1 MAIDT
6 FDPAAEADAI
16 RRAPPPRTDPTVLVA
31 SYFLAQLQW
40 LHLVAVL
47 DALSSP
53 QFITHF
59 HLRRQ
64 HFLPSPFASSSPSHD
79 QSVLPLS
86 LQTTS
91 SSLPLTTQ
99 ATTRS
104 AQSASPHP
112 PPTTSLTRTTPTT
125 HTPWTSTCTM
135 WAQIPLRTMSRFR
148 QTTTATISTAYYTSL
163 LRVVLITRSVPTLYR
178 RYIRRPLRRTTAL
191 RTMAH
196 PLMNWN
202 SKPRR
207 PCPQALVARRRS
219 ADSLTGSAIRAPPGP
234 GNLSLFLRL
243 PLTFLRTP
251 TALLRRLRRLSPSRR
266 SSRRDWSR
274 SCPRGSTSTTPPSGG
289 SRTGRT
295 CRAIT
300 SYTPETETQPAYP
313 SLMGQSHPHLGRR
326 SWCSSARRLKRRAA
340 GRTARLLRRRLIYA
354 CLLSQVAMTP
364 TWAAPGSPSPPP
376 SSLTSPTDQTATASA
391 PFPPLMPPAPGSPPR
406 GPALTHLTYGHGT
419 HPSGRFLLLDV
430 KLVHLRT
437 LLRLLHS
444 PCSRQTASR
453 RLDSEA
459 ANALNLTLAP
469 AEDRMLFDSIHDLN
483 LSSAFNTSDIRLNA
497 LHALTHMSDLLFDN
511 GRFRTIHSLSR
522 RQCVL
527 LSTHLFD
534 FMLNSVPFTEQQL
547 GTAVQALASFTATAL
562 DDPSS
567 HVGCEPF
574 LFVADIMFPN
584 LLGPPPHPQSPGS
597 RHLLSIATHLRRV
610 MTVLTGNIRTR
621 LPHLASTFLGSTLL
635 RSRAVFG
642 SVRGAGRR
650 VRAWFSNLPYPAR
663 TVAKFATTGGVAALG
678 ATLATQPTAP
688 PCADPP
694 CCTGSDCPIP
704 PPSPDCSN
712 VDCSENPFFLCCP
725 QSDGTNHALATAL
738 RNIASMQQQ
747 RRIRGFPRS
756 YAMFDANGQ
765 FINRLPPY
773 ASEPHLATDST
784 TLLSHSAPA
793 GGSLP
798 ARDKREAFVDPW
810 PHFLIE
816 GIPTLYHVVEHTI
829 HPPRPRCRRSP
840 ISICHQPS
848 HVHKRSTTSNDL
860 ACSANI
866 ACLVVREIKRSQ
878 VPLRHQEPHLH
889 QPANRFAAFFS
900 ALFSPLSWLAAR
912 FGLTGVDASIPSGN
926 PPTIPWSRLFSSLH
940 LTNCSVPRVARAAAA
955 PPPDHP
961 EGTFHRPVQ
970 SDQSDLLPTIEQEQ
984 DFVLRTTSGTSSYS
998 SANTTVERRRQI
1010 RFVHRLLLIALSWQ
1024 PPENAAIDR
1033 RRVEALKSIWL
1044 TEAERRGFSLDDAL
1058 REGDAFEALIRVAS
1072 NSSARPSRRARRAA
1086 ALPASAL
1093 LTLTLSS
1100 SSTGGAKADSAR
1112 PAGLPSTYYSTPH
1125 SALTGSRAVSLP
1137 AQSATATAQAWWNR
1151 YFHLLSHLLQPSRP
1165 HPFSQPALSRP
1176 RRSTLL
1182 SSLSASL
1189 PYDALFAHYAYLVEF
1204 ANHTSDLVW
1213 HAGSPCMA
1221 QCNTTGFCDFCGPLG
1236 VCCAWGLSGQGC
1248 DGSMGL
1254 QHVAVCVNVAPQP
1267 PPQQVDSSARH
1278 PRAFWAFLT
1287 PLITSIITALTK
1299 LGAVAGT
1306 RAAMAGAAVASKA
1319 AAASSAAIAA
1329 APGAVLTAGTF
1340 VAKTTVGSA
1349 LIIGGAYAVQN
1360 ALESGTVPHNDS
1372 IVGRNLG
1379 KDCMAECGWTGG
1391 FCQYCGAEGLCCQRG
1406 YARRGCD
1413 GSMGE
1418 PGRSICVMPTFSL
1431 LADSR
1436 AYILDN
1442 ALFETANSP
1451 ENREQQLSFLY
1462 KLILNEIDR
1471 ADLSTNTSSADH
1483 VNVVYHNDRRRRS
1496 TAPQLYIS
1504 DFVGTTPVISTEPPT
1519 HPIPPARLAPFN
1531 ISSPALHFPGQ
1542 TAVAA
1547 RFTALQAPSS
1557 AASLTDLGDAISV
1570 LGRHLA
1576 QHQRRLGR
1584 PAQPPRRRR
1593 AASYPPAR
1601 PLSRHQ
1607 KIAFRLDALERT
1619 CKPGYP
1625 RLYRNHLPMLLYM
1638 CEVPNLDVRPDA
1650 LPLLG
1655 KLEMPRQ
1662 QQKPRSKRQA
1672 PSPPAM
1678 HILSDPHRLSALL
1691 RHLHV
1696 SDLPEV
1702 FYILLENILING
1714 TVDQA
1719 EFYVLDTHYRLTTL
1733 LSVLE
1738 AAPVT
1743 SRPPYLGTA
1752 RELVRTLRSR
1762 RLLLLP
1768 CGAQPPPTPGTVTS
1782 CELKHAYIADYLAAH
1797 LMRHVLPP
1805 RPSPSGPPR
1814 SRFRRQVSPPPRR
1827 HQSHR
1832 EDHAHNGV
1840 RHPIGRDGNGN
1851 VVYGPNGAPNVMPQ
1865 CETVARAP
1873 RYDGQLLTLAILRCL
1888 TPANEVTSM
1897 LYYLALQANLLEM
1910 YDRNRLQ
1917 WLPRPPASRNKRQAS
1932 HQAPATSGLTT
1943 SSPIRLLPKQRNF
1956 DLRDILIRIREESAP
1971 VGCPFLACETSSAP
1985 PLRPPLPLHS
1995 VGQLMSLVSTTLH
2008 RWASWFTFPTADA
2021 FTPSR
2026 HHFILLGSVL
2036 GISRSSPPDHSPQP
2050 QPSRD
2055 APRTH
2060 RSSASSDFHPPSK
2073 PTFTRHLS
2081 PHFIAVSLGDAA
2093 VDVQFA
2099 QFSITMDTSPID
2111 GALFAAM
2118 RQTAH
2123 RVNYV
2128 WSDPRPRPHVWRH
2141 EDPGLHKDNVKYLIR
2156 RDRAIDLS
2164 NQWRSLKHAAT
2175 RDYDTIVIN
2184 PSNSSSSR
2192 LHRRNSP
2199 LPLDSLL
2206 SNASLVLS
2214 PAHWTLLLD
2223 RMIQVSPDGFQVLV
2237 FDDDWQSIAL
2247 PVGNLEVGLRR
2258 FSQQQHRLRRG
2269 TLANLPQI
2277 GMNVL
2282 WAYVLSFLSKKQA
2295 EQQHKFHLQ
2304 LHRATSDSSALL
2316 SSPPHSGMASLAQNL
2331 QFLTLAQD
2339 RRRDDENW
2347 DADSLID
2354 SHLDQTEAAI
2364 RSAAEFAA
2372 SGSTGHIHPDHLKE
2386 LPWHDVRETYE
2397 RERRNGYTP
2406 LVESP
2411 FHHLTA
2417 QSTVSALSHEGN
2429 LVGFQQ
2435 VISAPLVHNDGRMT
2449 AYRTI
2454 PAPVEVQPG
2463 HFIIFA
2469 PTQDRVLLV
2478 AHRIDARSGHHPW
2491 IALSSTQFAQCRRAG
2506 NFYSC
2511 RDVGVIRPPIPDQRW
2526 THLDADVCA
2535 FALHARRPKLAASA
2549 CERTDIMEDLRCIR
2563 IGPYSWSIFSRSEV
2577 IPQVSCET
2585 DGDFDPTVQT
2595 PIIGVGIFRLP
2606 PGCKA
2611 NIAGWSLIADRTNQS
2626 AAEPTIFPTE
2636 IFNLRQALVDSRQQE
2651 NLDVHRLVTS
2661 LQGPT
2666 PVPDSYDTDS
2676 ATIRREFLIA
2686 KETQRSTADDLTNS
2700 HWTTP
2705 VLVTLL
2711 ITFLL
2716 VVALLAFFWRDYQ
2729 FKFLGTTRTLSTLFA
2744 DGPNSPSRMR
2754 NIFNVLDERVY
2765 YLETQSRYITE
2776 ALYRAN
2782 IPYRQAPVPLNSAAP
2797 LLPNLPALRHASSSE
2812 PEALQEAIPLRSQPT
2827 GSVEPAPRRGHVRTV
2842 SRTLDHESRGRSTP
2856 PNPDPKREAP

>member
-1 MAIDT
+1 MK
-6 FDPAAEADAI
+6 
-16 RRAPPPRTDPTVLVA
+16 
-31 SYFLAQLQW
+31 
-40 LHLVAVL
+40 
-47 DALSSP
+47 
-53 QFITHF
+53 
-59 HLRRQ
+59 
-64 HFLPSPFASSSPSHD
+64 
-79 QSVLPLS
+79 
-86 LQTTS
+86 
-91 SSLPLTTQ
+91 
-99 ATTRS
+99 
-104 AQSASPHP
+104 
-112 PPTTSLTRTTPTT
+112 
-125 HTPWTSTCTM
+125 
-135 WAQIPLRTMSRFR
+135 
-148 QTTTATISTAYYTSL
+148 
-163 LRVVLITRSVPTLYR
+163 
-178 RYIRRPLRRTTAL
+178 AL

-196 PLMNWN
+196 LLTNWN

-207 PCPQALVARRRS
+207 PCPRALVARRRS
-219 ADSLTGSAIRAPPGP
+219 ADSPTGSAMWAPLGP
-234 GNLSLFLRL
+234 GNLNLFRL
-243 PLTFLRTP
+243 MSLTFPRITM
-251 TALLRRLRRLSPSRR
+251 ALLRRLKLSSQSRPLYR
-266 SSRRDWSR
+266 HDWSR
-274 SCPRGSTSTTPPSGG
+274 SWPLGCTSTTPPSGG
-289 SRTGRT
+289 TRMARTRHVT
-295 CRAIT
+295 MN
-300 SYTPETETQPAYP
+300 YTPETETPPACP
-313 SLMGQSHPHLGRR
+313 SLMGQSHPRRGPR
-326 SWCSSARRLKRRAA
+326 SWYSSVRRHKRRAA
-340 GRTARLLRRRLIYA
+340 GRTARRLRRRVIYA
-354 CLLSQVAMTP
+354 FLLSQVAMTP
-364 TWAAPGSPSPPP
+364 TLAAPGSHSLPQ
-376 SSLTSPTDQTATASA
+376 SSLTSLTRQTAMASA
-391 PFPPLMPPAPGSPPR
+391 LPPPLMPLALGSPPP
-406 GPALTHLTYGHGT
+406 GPGLTPPTSGHGT

-430 KLVHLRT
+430 KSARLHT

-444 PCSRQTASR
+444 PSSRQINSR
-453 RLDSEA
+453 RLTSEA

-469 AEDRMLFDSIHDLN
+469 SEDRMIFDWFHHPALN
-483 LSSAFNTSDIRLNA
+483 STFNSSDIRQTA
-497 LHALTHMSDLLFDN
+497 LLALSRMTDILFDN
-511 GRFRTIHSLSR
+511 GRFRNIHSLPR
-522 RQCVL
+522 HQCVL

-547 GTAVQALASFTATAL
+547 AFAVQALASFTATAL
-562 DDPSS
+562 DDPAAR
-567 HVGCEPF
+567 VGCEPF
-574 LFVADIMFPN
+574 LFIADIMFPN
-584 LLGPPPHPQSPGS
+584 LLGPFPPPSPQPLGSHRSP
-597 RHLLSIATHLRRV
+597 RSIYTHLRRV

-621 LPHLASTFLGSTLL
+621 LPHLASAFLGSTLL

-650 VRAWFSNLPYPAR
+650 VRTWFSNLPYSAR
-663 TVAKFATTGGVAALG
+663 TVAKFGTTGGVAALG
-678 ATLATQPTAP
+678 ATLANLPTPP
-688 PCADPP
+688 PCDDPP

-704 PPSPDCSN
+704 PPFPDCSN
-712 VDCSENPFFLCCP
+712 VDCTENPFFLCCP
-725 QSDGTNHALATAL
+725 QSDGTNQALTTAL
-738 RNIASMQQQ
+738 RNIASLQQQ

-756 YAMFDANGQ
+756 YAMFDGNGQ

-773 ASEPHLATDST
+773 ASEPHLAPDTD
-784 TLLSHSAPA
+784 TLLSISAPA

-798 ARDKREAFVDPW
+798 NRDKREAFVDPW

-848 HVHKRSTTSNDL
+848 HVHKRSIVSNDL

-878 VPLRHQEPHLH
+878 VSQQHQEPHLH

-912 FGLTGVDASIPSGN
+912 FSLTGVDASSTSGN
-926 PPTIPWSRLFSSLH
+926 PPRVPWSRIFSSLY
-940 LTNCSVPRVARAAAA
+940 LTNCSAPRVARAA
-955 PPPDHP
+955 PVSPTEHP
-961 EGTFHRPVQ
+961 EGYF
-970 SDQSDLLPTIEQEQ
+970 DQSSMFRTIEQEQ
-984 DFVLRTTSGTSSYS
+984 DFVLRTSSYS
-998 SANTTVERRRQI
+998 SANTTVERRQQI

-1024 PPENAAIDR
+1024 PPANAAADR
-1033 RRVEALKSIWL
+1033 RRVEALKGLWL
-1044 TEAERRGFSLDDAL
+1044 AEAERRGFSLDDAL
-1058 REGDAFEALIRVAS
+1058 REGEAFEALIR
-1072 NSSARPSRRARRAA
+1072 AA
-1086 ALPASAL
+1086 GN
-1093 LTLTLSS
+1093 S
-1100 SSTGGAKADSAR
+1100 SSTPSLRPKRAAR
-1112 PAGLPSTYYSTPH
+1112 TLPHSGLLPSSSPLIG
-1125 SALTGSRAVSLP
+1125 SPLTDLIAASLP
-1137 AQSATATAQAWWNR
+1137 AQSATGNCTAWWTR
-1151 YFHLLSHLLQPSRP
+1151 YFCLLNGLIGSRRLP
-1165 HPFSQPALSRP
+1165 VTPPTSSSRP
-1176 RRSTLL
+1176 RRSLLL
-1182 SSLSASL
+1182 SSLSSSL

-1204 ANHTSDLVW
+1204 ANYTSDLVW
-1213 HAGSPCMA
+1213 HAGRPCMDR
-1221 QCNTTGFCDFCGPLG
+1221 CNATGYCDYCGPLG
-1236 VCCAWGLSGQGC
+1236 VCCAWGLSGRGC

-1267 PPQQVDSSARH
+1267 PPRQPDSARK

-1287 PLITSIITALTK
+1287 PIVTSIIAAFAK

-1306 RAAMAGAAVASKA
+1306 RAAIAGTAIASKA
-1319 AAASSAAIAA
+1319 AAASAAAAAA
-1329 APGAVLTAGTF
+1329 APGAALAAGTF
-1340 VAKTTVGSA
+1340 VAKTTIGST
-1349 LIIGGAYAVQN
+1349 LLIGGAYAIQH

-1379 KDCMAECGWTGG
+1379 NDCMAECGWTGG
-1391 FCQYCGAEGLCCQRG
+1391 FCSYCGAEGLCCQRG

-1413 GSMGE
+1413 GSMGQ
-1418 PGRSICVMPTFSL
+1418 PDRSICVMPAFSL

-1436 AYILDN
+1436 SLILDN
-1442 ALFETANSP
+1442 ALFETANST
-1451 ENREQQLSFLY
+1451 EDREQHMRFLY
-1462 KLILNEIDR
+1462 KLILHEISR
-1471 ADLSTNTSSADH
+1471 ADLSANSTFTDQ
-1483 VNVVYHNDRRRRS
+1483 VNVVYQNDRRRRS
-1496 TAPQLYIS
+1496 AVPQLYIS
-1504 DFVGTTPVISTEPPT
+1504 DFVGSTPVISTEPPT
-1519 HPIPPARLAPFN
+1519 HPISPALLATFN

-1542 TAVAA
+1542 GEDAA
-1547 RFTALQAPSS
+1547 RLLALQAPFSNATVS
-1557 AASLTDLGDAISV
+1557 DLGAVISS
-1570 LGRHLA
+1570 LGRHLT
-1576 QHQRRLGR
+1576 QHQLRFRH

-1607 KIAFRLDALERT
+1607 RIAFRLDALERS

-1625 RLYRNHLPMLLYM
+1625 HLYRNHLPTLLYM
-1638 CEVPNLDVRPDA
+1638 CQVPNLNVRPDA

-1655 KLEMPRQ
+1655 QLEMPRHQ
-1662 QQKPRSKRQA
+1662 EKPRSKRQA
-1672 PSPPAM
+1672 PPPPAM
-1678 HILSDPHRLSALL
+1678 HILSDPHRISILL
-1691 RHLHV
+1691 RHLHI

-1702 FYILLENILING
+1702 FYILLENILVNG

-1738 AAPVT
+1738 AEPLT
-1743 SRPPYLGTA
+1743 SRPPYLRAA
-1752 RELVRTLRSR
+1752 RELVGTLRAR
-1762 RLLLLP
+1762 RLLLVP
-1768 CGAQPPPTPGTVTS
+1768 CGTQPPPTHGTVTS
-1782 CELKHAYIADYLAAH
+1782 CELKHAYVTDYLAAH
-1797 LMRHVLPP
+1797 LMRHILP
-1805 RPSPSGPPR
+1805 STASSSTHLHSR
-1814 SRFRRQVSPPPRR
+1814 SRRQVSPPPRR

-1832 EDHAHNGV
+1832 DDHAGNGV
-1840 RHPIGRDGNGN
+1840 RYPTGGRDGNGN

-1865 CETVARAP
+1865 CETIARRP
-1873 RYDGQLLTLAILRCL
+1873 YYDGQLLTLAILRCL

-1917 WLPRPPASRNKRQAS
+1917 WLPRPPAPRNKRQAP
-1932 HQAPATSGLTT
+1932 HQANSTAEREEHRRFLYQLILSEFPDADLSAKPVVQREKRQAPQLAPAEASLTT

-1971 VGCPFLACETSSAP
+1971 AGCPFLACAPSSASS
-1985 PLRPPLPLHS
+1985 LRPLLSSHS
-1995 VGQLMSLVSTTLH
+1995 VGQLMSLVSATLH

-2021 FTPSR
+2021 VTPSR
-2026 HHFILLGSVL
+2026 HHLILLCSIL
-2036 GISRSSPPDHSPQP
+2036 GISSSSLSDHPPPAPPSQGSPRP
-2050 QPSRD
+2050 
-2055 APRTH
+2055 H
-2060 RSSASSDFHPPSK
+2060 RSSSLDFHPPSK
-2073 PTFTRHLS
+2073 PAFMRHLS

-2099 QFSITMDTSPID
+2099 QFGITMDTSPID

-2128 WSDPRPRPHVWRH
+2128 WNDPRPRPHVWRH
-2141 EDPGLHKDNVKYLIR
+2141 ENPGLHKDNVKYLIR

-2164 NQWRSLKHAAT
+2164 NQWRNLKHAAT
-2175 RDYDTIVIN
+2175 RDYDTIVVN

-2192 LHRRNSP
+2192 LHRRHSP
-2199 LPLDSLL
+2199 FPLDSLL

-2247 PVGNLEVGLRR
+2247 PVGNLEVGLTR

-2269 TLANLPQI
+2269 ALANLPQI

-2304 LHRATSDSSALL
+2304 LHRTTADPDSLL
-2316 SSPPHSGMASLAQNL
+2316 SSPPHSDMASLAQNL
-2331 QFLTLAQD
+2331 QFLTLAQA
-2339 RRRDDENW
+2339 RRRNDESW
-2347 DADSLID
+2347 DADALID

-2386 LPWHDVRETYE
+2386 IPWHEVRDTYN
-2397 RERRNGYTP
+2397 RERQNGYSP

-2417 QSTVSALSHEGN
+2417 QTTVSALSHQGN
-2429 LVGFQQ
+2429 LIGFQQ
-2435 VISAPLVHNDGRMT
+2435 VLSAPLVHDDGRMT

-2478 AHRIDARSGHHPW
+2478 AHRLDARSGHHPW
-2491 IALSSTQFAQCRRAG
+2491 VALSSTQFSQCRRAG

-2511 RDVGVIRPPIPDQRW
+2511 RDVGVIRPPISDQHW

-2563 IGPYSWSIFSRSEV
+2563 IGPYSWSIFSRNEV
-2577 IPQVSCET
+2577 IPQISCET
-2585 DGDFDPTVQT
+2585 NGDFDPTIQI

-2626 AAEPTIFPTE
+2626 AADPTIFPTE

-2651 NLDVHRLVTS
+2651 NLDVHRLVS
-2661 LQGPT
+2661 SFQSPS
-2666 PVPDSYDTDS
+2666 PIQDSYDSDS

-2782 IPYRQAPVPLNSAAP
+2782 IAYRQAPVPLNSAAP
-2797 LLPNLPALRHASSSE
+2797 LLPILPALRHASSSE
-2812 PEALQEAIPLRSQPT
+2812 PEALQEAIPLRSQPA
-2827 GSVEPAPRRGHVRTV
+2827 GSGEPASRRGHNRTV
-2842 SRTLDHESRGRSTP
+2842 SRTLDHESRGRTTSA
-2856 PNPDPKREAP
+2856 DADSRREAP